1 MLLHRRHWLDPAPCS
16 LEYNHHLMAIGWDL
30 VCKSWCL
37 VRVGPSECLIQTSV
51 YGHWLQ
57 TSGPVLHD
65 LVQRTMM
72 IIGKR
77 HMSRSTLR
85 RHTSSPMAFPRGVD
99 EEFTSTIRG
108 CQVCMNKFSAH
119 DQTCLYNKISQHRKM

>member
-1 MLLHRRHWLDPAPCS
+1 M
-16 LEYNHHLMAIGWDL
+16 EYNHHLMAIGWDL

-37 VRVGPSECLIQTSV
+37 VRVGPSECLIQASV

-72 IIGKR
+72 SCKR
-77 HMSRSTLR
+77 HMSRR
-85 RHTSSPMAFPRGVD
+85 RHTFPMAFPREVD
-99 EEFTSTIRG
+99 EEFTGTIIRG
-108 CQVCMNKFSAH
+108 TASLYEQILSFTTKPVQQDLSA
-119 DQTCLYNKISQHRKM
+119 